1 MKGPIVDYS
10 TLPVI
15 DNDKLFYKSDLD
27 NEFLRFSITNTEYE
41 ADEIMNI
48 EVPDQEFNDK
58 FTQLENFDKASD
70 FVLLRSIDK
79 RVKEVSESME
89 LKSLKET
96 QFA

>member
-1 MKGPIVDYS
+1 
-10 TLPVI
+10 
-15 DNDKLFYKSDLD
+15 
-27 NEFLRFSITNTEYE
+27 
-41 ADEIMNI
+41 MNI